1 MVRVNWRSGVADMTK
16 AEIIAELRRSALAGR
31 SFAMLTNPAYYAQA
45 NMRTVRDLRHERS
58 DQSRMFLLFVA
69 CALEDEC

>member
-1 MVRVNWRSGVADMTK
+1 MTR
-16 AEIIAELRRSALAGR
+16 AEIIAELRRRALAGR

-58 DQSRMFLLFVA
+58 DQSRMFLLLVA

>member
-1 MVRVNWRSGVADMTK
+1 MTR
-16 AEIIAELRRSALAGR
+16 AEIIAELRRSARDGR
-31 SFAMLTNPAYYAQA
+31 SYATLSNPAYYAQA